1 MITSYGHNLYE
12 VIFMRRRS
20 ERGILI
26 LTAAFFLMFT
36 VIVCNYMRL
45 SQEREHV
52 RTAEESSFITINAGD
67 TQGTVY
73 DRNFVPLT
81 NAESSVVAVA
91 VPSAVTLD
99 ELYDYA
105 ADKSDLSERYSSGKP
120 FAFRCVKRGEE
131 TAGVTF
137 FEVPV
142 RCSRNMTAPHVVGY
156 LSEGR
161 GATGIEY
168 AYDRILRGGNMENSV
183 TYSTDGFG
191 NILIGAGKD
200 VIRSTKQETGVVTTI
215 DSRIQRIC
223 ERAGRSIDKG
233 AIVVTDVDTGEI
245 LALASFPGFS
255 VDDIGAALTDERS
268 PLINRALY
276 SYSVGSAFKL
286 VTACEGLN
294 EGLGGY
300 VYECTGSIDVG
311 GQVFRCHKYDGHGVQ
326 TMSEAMTN
334 SCNTYFIALSQLLDT
349 QKYRSLASELGFG
362 KEIYLCAGMTAS
374 AGVLP
379 TGEELLIPAELANF
393 SFGQGRLTA
402 TPLQVNALTCA
413 IANGGELP
421 MLSIMRGITVDGES
435 VGNEKPPR
443 RSRVMSVETA
453 ADLRKMMIEA
463 VYLNDASKARPQYI
477 RVGAKTSTAQTGRFG
492 DDGEELCHAWITGFL
507 PSSSPT
513 YAVTVLV
520 EDGGYGNDAAAPVFA
535 EIADGIINEKAA
547 P

>member
-1 MITSYGHNLYE
+1 
-12 VIFMRRRS
+12 MRRRS
-20 ERGILI
+20 ERGILM
-26 LTAAFFLMFT
+26 LTAAFFVMFT
-36 VIVCNYMRL
+36 VLVLNYYRL
-45 SQEREHV
+45 AQEREHV
-52 RTAEESSFITINAGD
+52 RAAEDSAFITINAGD
-67 TQGTVY
+67 TQGTIF

-81 NAESSVVAVA
+81 NAESAVVAVA

-105 ADKSDLSERYSSGKP
+105 EDKSDLRAKYTAGRP
-120 FAFRCVKRGEE
+120 FAFRCVRRGLDS
-131 TAGVTF
+131 AGLTF

-142 RCSRNMTAPHVVGY
+142 RCGSNMPAPHVVGY

-161 GATGIEY
+161 GAAGIEY

-191 NILIGAGKD
+191 NVLIGAGKD
-200 VIRSTKQETGVVTTI
+200 VIRSTKQKTGAVTTI

-223 ERAGRSIDKG
+223 ERAGRDIDKG
-233 AIVVTDVDTGEI
+233 AIVVTDVKTGEI
-245 LALASFPGFS
+245 LALASFPRFS
-255 VDDIGAALTDERS
+255 ADDIGAALTDERS
-268 PLINRALY
+268 PLIDRALY

-294 EGLGGY
+294 EELGGY
-300 VYECTGSIDVG
+300 VYDCTGSIDVS
-311 GQVFRCHKYDGHGVQ
+311 GQLFRCHKYDGHGVQ

-349 QKYRSLASELGFG
+349 KRYRSLAAELGFG
-362 KEIYLCAGMTAS
+362 REIYLCAGMTAS

-379 TGEELLIPAELANF
+379 TEEELLVPAELANF

-413 IANGGELP
+413 IASGGELP
-421 MLSIMRGITVDGES
+421 LLTIMRGITVDGET
-435 VGNEKPPR
+435 VGNLKPPR
-443 RSRVMSVETA
+443 RSRVMTEETA
-453 ADLRKMMIEA
+453 AQLRKMMIEA
-463 VYLNDASKARPQYI
+463 VYLNDSSKARPRYI
-477 RVGAKTSTAQTGRFG
+477 RVGAKTSTAQTGRYG
-492 DDGEELCHAWITGFL
+492 DDGEELCHAWITGFF

-520 EDGGYGNDAAAPVFA
+520 EDGGYGNDAAAPIFA

>member
-1 MITSYGHNLYE
+1 
-12 VIFMRRRS
+12 MRRRS

-26 LTAAFFLMFT
+26 LTAAFFLVFM
-36 VIVCNYMRL
+36 VLVWNYMCL

-52 RTAEESSFITINAGD
+52 RTAEDSSFITINAGD
-67 TQGTVY
+67 TQGTVF

-81 NAESSVVAVA
+81 NAESYVVAVA

-99 ELYDYA
+99 ELYDLA
-105 ADKSDLSERYSSGKP
+105 ADKSALSEMYASGRP
-120 FAFRCVKRGEE
+120 FAFRCVRRGEDS
-131 TAGVTF
+131 AGLTF
-137 FEVPV
+137 FDVPV
-142 RCSRNMTAPHVVGY
+142 HCGSNLAASHIVGY

-161 GATGIEY
+161 GASGIEY

-191 NILIGAGKD
+191 SILIGAGKD
-200 VIRSTKQETGVVTTI
+200 VIRSTKQQTGAVTTI
-215 DSRIQRIC
+215 DSRIQQVC
-223 ERAGRSIDKG
+223 ERAGCGIDKG
-233 AIVVTDVDTGEI
+233 AIVVTDVNTGEI
-245 LALASFPGFS
+245 LALASYPRFS
-255 VDDIGAALTDERS
+255 VDDIDVALTDERS
-268 PLINRALY
+268 PLIDRALC

-349 QKYRSLASELGFG
+349 RKYRSLAADLGFG
-362 KEIYLCAGMTAS
+362 KEVYLCAGMTGS

-379 TGEELLIPAELANF
+379 TDEKLLVPAELANF
-393 SFGQGRLTA
+393 SFGQGELTA

-421 MLSIMRGITVDGES
+421 MLTIMRGITVDGES
-435 VGNEKPPR
+435 VGNEKLPR
-443 RSRVMSVETA
+443 RSRVMSAETA
-453 ADLRKMMIEA
+453 AELRKMMIEA
-463 VYLNDASKARPQYI
+463 VYLNDSSKARPRYI

-492 DDGEELCHAWITGFL
+492 DDGEELCHAWITGFF

-535 EIADGIINEKAA
+535 EIADGIMPLTKAKLHNS
-547 P
+547 